1 MKIGFSTNSLGD
13 VDLRE
18 ALFVLCEQG
27 YESLAIT
34 PDQHFLNPYRKT
46 FVSEVRDWQ
55 EALVSTR
62 MGCVV
67 ETGARYLLD
76 PKRKHYPTLLADRS
90 DERNRRIDFLCKAID
105 LAGELQAD
113 CVSLWSG
120 ASHSRDDEDSL
131 WQKLTD
137 GIGEVLDY
145 ATQREVVLGFEPEPG
160 MFVDTVSRAEEL
172 LKRLNH
178 PKYLGLTIDIGHLE
192 CLGERPLEATVR
204 LVADRIV
211 NVHIDDMR
219 VCRHE
224 HLPLGK
230 GDINFHP
237 VLSELVTSGYQGGL
251 HVELPRQSHMW
262 HETAK
267 VSYEFM
273 SKALNSVSQSFSSVP
288 QSPSE

>member
-1 MKIGFSTNSLGD
+1 M
-13 VDLRE
+13 
-18 ALFVLCEQG
+18 
-27 YESLAIT
+27 
-34 PDQHFLNPYRKT
+34 
-46 FVSEVRDWQ
+46 
-55 EALVSTR
+55 LVTH
-62 MGCVV
+62 
-67 ETGARYLLD
+67 D
-76 PKRKHYPTLLADRS
+76 
-90 DERNRRIDFLCKAID
+90 
-105 LAGELQAD
+105 
-113 CVSLWSG
+113 
-120 ASHSRDDEDSL
+120 DDEDLL
-131 WQKLTD
+131 WQKLID

-172 LKRLNH
+172 LKRLNY

-237 VLSELVTSGYQGGL
+237 VLSELVASGYQGGL

-262 HETAK
+262 HKTAK
-267 VSYEFM
+267 ESYEFM
-273 SKALNSVSQSFSSVP
+273 SNTLNGCFPVGFFCAAITLRIALPLWYYCRRMFAEFPLSCCGPLVTLQKNS
-288 QSPSE
+288 